1 MSMAEYLVAGL
12 GNPGDRYERTRHNIG
27 FRVIDALCDRWG
39 AKVQKIV
46 DHADTR
52 SGTIEGIDVVLVKPL
67 CYMNQSG
74 PPIYR
79 TAVCCGV
86 PLSRVIAIHD
96 DMDLVFGRIKIKEK
110 GGSAGHKGIQSI
122 IDTFQD
128 DGFIRI
134 RMGIGHPPAGVSG
147 PDYVLSAFSAD
158 ENERLPEWLQ
168 KACDAVATILC
179 RGTTDGMNR
188 FNRA

>member
-1 MSMAEYLVAGL
+1 MPEYLVAGL
-12 GNPGDRYERTRHNIG
+12 GNPGERYARTRHNIG
-27 FRVIDALCDRWG
+27 FRVIDALCETCRTKEPAITDG
-39 AKVQKIV
+39 AEI
-46 DHADTR
+46 R
-52 SGTIEGIDVVLVKPL
+52 SGTIEGIDVLLVKPL

-74 PPIYR
+74 PPIFRAAGSY
-79 TAVCCGV
+79 GV

-147 PDYVLSAFSAD
+147 PDHVLSAFSAD
-158 ENERLPEWLQ
+158 ESERLPEWLR

>member
-1 MSMAEYLVAGL
+1 MPEYLIAGL
-12 GNPGDRYERTRHNIG
+12 GNPGDRYAQTRHNIG
-27 FRVIDALCDRWG
+27 FCVIDALCGSYRTKAHTITDEVEIR
-39 AKVQKIV
+39 
-46 DHADTR
+46 R
-52 SGTIEGIDVVLVKPL
+52 GTIEGIDVLLVKPL

-74 PPIYR
+74 PPIFRAAGFY
-79 TAVCCGV
+79 GV

-147 PDYVLSAFSAD
+147 SDHVLSAFSAD
-158 ENERLPEWLQ
+158 ENKRLPEWLK

-179 RGTTDGMNR
+179 RGTGDGMNR

>member
-1 MSMAEYLVAGL
+1 MAEYLVAGL
-12 GNPGDRYERTRHNIG
+12 GNPGNRYERTRHNIG
-27 FRVIDALCDRWG
+27 FRVIDALCDSCG
-39 AKVQKIV
+39 AKVQEIV
-46 DHADTR
+46 DVADIR
-52 SGTIEGIDVVLVKPL
+52 SGIIEGIEILLVKPL

-79 TAVCCGV
+79 TALCYGV

-128 DGFIRI
+128 DRFIRI
-134 RMGIGHPPAGVSG
+134 RMGIGRPPAGVSG
-147 PDYVLSAFSAD
+147 PDYVLSAFNAE
-158 ENERLPEWLQ
+158 ENEHLPEWLNT
-168 KACDAVATILC
+168 ACDAVATILC
-179 RGTTDGMNR
+179 RGTRDGMSR

>member
-1 MSMAEYLVAGL
+1 MPEYLIAGL
-12 GNPGDRYERTRHNIG
+12 GNPGARYARTRHNVG
-27 FRVIDALCDRWG
+27 FRVLDQLGGRFRLKAQHSSDESDIRN
-39 AKVQKIV
+39 
-46 DHADTR
+46 
-52 SGTIEGIDVVLVKPL
+52 GTIEGIDVLLVKPL

-74 PPIYR
+74 PPIFR
-79 TAVCCGV
+79 AAGCWGV

-128 DGFIRI
+128 DAFIRI
-134 RMGIGHPPAGVSG
+134 RMGIGHPPAGVPG
-147 PDYVLSAFSAD
+147 PDYVLSAFDAD
-158 ENERLPEWLQ
+158 ENERLPEWLNT
-168 KACDAVATILC
+168 ACDAVATILC
-179 RGTTDGMNR
+179 RGTRDGMNR